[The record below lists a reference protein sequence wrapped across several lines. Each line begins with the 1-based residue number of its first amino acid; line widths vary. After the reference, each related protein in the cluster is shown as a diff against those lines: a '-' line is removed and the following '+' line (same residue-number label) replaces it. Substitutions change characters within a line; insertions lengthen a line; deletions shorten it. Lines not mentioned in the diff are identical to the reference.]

1 MLLIFPPR
9 LTLTVVR
16 GLPGSGK
23 TTRAESISAKTGAAL
38 VSADDF
44 FTGEDGVY
52 RFNPSMLPQAHA
64 ACQGEARRLL
74 AGERDVV
81 VHNTFTQG
89 WELTPYI
96 RIAEEVGAAIEVI
109 DIFDGG
115 CNDEELFSRNVHEV
129 PLAGIAAM
137 RARWDADLLAAQIA
151 EPRAPWERG

>member
-1 MLLIFPPR
+1 MSLR
-9 LTLTVVR
+9 LTIVR
-16 GLPGSGK
+16 GLPGAGK
-23 TTRAESISAKTGAAL
+23 TTCAQSISSKTGAAL

-64 ACQGEARRLL
+64 ACQGAARRLL
-74 AGERDVV
+74 AGDRDVV

-89 WELTPYI
+89 WEFTPYL
-96 RIAEEVGAAIEVI
+96 RIAQEFDAEVEII
-109 DIFDGG
+109 DVFDGG
-115 CNDEELFSRNVHEV
+115 CSDEELFKRNVHEV

-137 RARWDADLLAAQIA
+137 RARWDADLAAAQAA

>member
-1 MLLIFPPR
+1 MMLILPSR

-16 GLPGSGK
+16 GLPGAGK
-23 TTRAESISAKTGAAL
+23 TTRATEHVLQNGGVL

-44 FTGEDGVY
+44 FVGADNVY
-52 RFNPSMLPQAHA
+52 RFDSSKLPQAHA
-64 ACQGEARRLL
+64 ACQSQARHFLSKFVN
-74 AGERDVV
+74 VV

-96 RIAEEVGAAIEVI
+96 RIAEEVGAEVEVI
-109 DIFDGG
+109 DVFDGG
-115 CNDEELFSRNVHEV
+115 CSDEELFGRNVHEV